1 CARRQIGSRVHQLAR
16 GHPGAHSIV
25 ARRARAAADRRLARM
40 FHQTGRAPMKFF
52 TKSSPSPSPLSV
64 RFVRLACAVFDGR
77 FALDLG
83 LLSSPIVPAIGF
95 VGCTQFRTQTVSP
108 NSRALVKYPD

>member
-1 CARRQIGSRVHQLAR
+1 MRKPCAAGLRRTLRNSVTVH
-16 GHPGAHSIV
+16 G
-25 ARRARAAADRRLARM
+25 RATSVSPPAGIAGV

-52 TKSSPSPSPLSV
+52 AKSSASPSLASV
-64 RFVRLACAVFDGR
+64 RFVRLACAVFGGR
-77 FALDLG
+77 FAPDSG

-108 NSRALVKYPD
+108 NSRALVKYPG